1 MSDINDEKD
10 TGFMKV
16 ALREAMKGK
25 GLTSPNPAVGCI
37 IVKGGK
43 IISKGYHRSAG
54 SPHAEVEAINKAPA
68 KSLKGSTLYVTLE
81 PCSTHGRTPPCADS
95 IVNAGIKRVVYGS
108 NDPNPVHRGKAKR
121 LLKRKGIHVTGGILQ
136 KSCEKLIRPFSK
148 YISTGLPW
156 VVAKA
161 GMSIDGRLTRPANE
175 GQWLTNKES
184 IADAQKIRAEV
195 DAIIVGAG
203 TVRADDPKLTI
214 REPKILKRGKEQ
226 PWRVILTRS
235 GNLSDKAK
243 VFTDRLKNRTLLYE
257 KKSLKAV
264 LKDLA
269 RKYDCMNVMI
279 EGGGKLLGEAFRKQ
293 LVDEV
298 CFYIAPIICGTK
310 CTPVADIAFPSSAQ
324 LSDTTVKRFGED
336 LRVRGLVRN

>member
-1 MSDINDEKD
+1 MSDINNKKD
-10 TGFMKV
+10 IGFMKV

-37 IVKGGK
+37 IVKSGK

-54 SPHAEVEAINKAPA
+54 SPHAEIEAINKAPA

-81 PCSTHGRTPPCADS
+81 PCSTHGRTPPCTDS
-95 IVNAGIKRVVYGS
+95 IVNAGIKRVVYGG

-121 LLKRKGIHVTGGILQ
+121 LLKRKGIHVLEGILQ
-136 KSCEKLIRPFSK
+136 ESCAKLIRPFKK
-148 YISTGLPW
+148 YITTGLPW

-161 GMSIDGRLTRPANE
+161 GMSIDGRLTRPAKE
-175 GQWLTNKES
+175 GQWLTSKES
-184 IADAQKIRAEV
+184 IADAQKIRGEV

-214 REPKILKRGKEQ
+214 RDPKILKRGKVQ

-243 VFTDRLKNRTLLYE
+243 VFTDSLNYRTLLYE
-257 KKSLKAV
+257 RKSLKAV

-269 RKYDCMNVMI
+269 GKYNCTHVMI
-279 EGGGKLLGEAFRKQ
+279 EGGGNLLGEAFRKQ
-293 LVDEV
+293 LVDEI
-298 CFYIAPIICGTK
+298 CFYIAPMICGTN
-310 CTPVADIAFPSSAQ
+310 CTPVADIAFPSSVQ
-324 LSDTTVKRFGED
+324 LFDKTVKQIGED
-336 LRVRGLVRN
+336 LRVRGLVKN

>member
-10 TGFMKV
+10 IGFMKV
-16 ALREAMKGK
+16 ALREAIKGK

-54 SPHAEVEAINKAPA
+54 SPHAEIEAITNARTR
-68 KSLKGSTLYVTLE
+68 SLKGSTLYVTLE

-95 IVNAGIKRVVYGS
+95 IIDAGINRVVYGS
-108 NDPNPVHRGKAKR
+108 NDPNPVHRGKSKR
-121 LLKRKGIHVTGGILQ
+121 LLKRGGINVTEGVLQ
-136 KSCEKLIRPFSK
+136 ESCSKLIRPFEK
-148 YISTGLPW
+148 YITTGLPW
-156 VVAKA
+156 VLAKA

-175 GQWLTNKES
+175 SQWLTCKES
-184 IADAQKIRAEV
+184 LADAQKVRGEV

-214 REPKILKRGKEQ
+214 RDSKILKRGKLQ

-235 GNLSDKAK
+235 GNLSDKSK
-243 VFTDRLKNRTLLYE
+243 VFTDRFTDRTILY
-257 KKSLKAV
+257 KRKSLKAI

-269 RKYDCMNVMI
+269 GKYNCMNVMI
-279 EGGGKLLGEAFRKQ
+279 EGGGKLLGEAFRKG

-298 CFYIAPIICGTK
+298 CFYIAPIICGNK

-324 LSDTTVKRFGED
+324 LSDTTVKRIGED
-336 LRVRGLVRN
+336 LRIRGLVRD

>member
-1 MSDINDEKD
+1 VFD
-10 TGFMKV
+10 
-16 ALREAMKGK
+16 
-25 GLTSPNPAVGCI
+25 
-37 IVKGGK
+37 
-43 IISKGYHRSAG
+43 
-54 SPHAEVEAINKAPA
+54 
-68 KSLKGSTLYVTLE
+68 
-81 PCSTHGRTPPCADS
+81 
-95 IVNAGIKRVVYGS
+95 VVYGS

-161 GMSIDGRLTRPANE
+161 GMSIDGRLTRPAKE
-175 GQWLTNKES
+175 DQWLTNKDS

-243 VFTDRLKNRTLLYE
+243 VFTDKLKNRTLLYE

-269 RKYDCMNVMI
+269 GKYDCMNVMI
-279 EGGGKLLGEAFRKQ
+279 EGGGKLLGEAFRK
-293 LVDEV
+293 
-298 CFYIAPIICGTK
+298 
-310 CTPVADIAFPSSAQ
+310 
-324 LSDTTVKRFGED
+324 
-336 LRVRGLVRN
+336 

>member
-10 TGFMKV
+10 IGFMKV
-16 ALREAMKGK
+16 ALREAIKGK

-54 SPHAEVEAINKAPA
+54 SPHAEIEAITNARTR
-68 KSLKGSTLYVTLE
+68 SLKGSTLYVTLE

-95 IVNAGIKRVVYGS
+95 IIDAGINRVVYGS
-108 NDPNPVHRGKAKR
+108 NDPNPVHRGKSKR
-121 LLKRKGIHVTGGILQ
+121 LLKRGGINVTEGVLQ
-136 KSCEKLIRPFSK
+136 ESCSKLIRPFEK
-148 YISTGLPW
+148 YITTGLPW
-156 VVAKA
+156 VLAKA

-175 GQWLTNKES
+175 SQWLTCKES
-184 IADAQKIRAEV
+184 LADAQKVRGEV

-214 REPKILKRGKEQ
+214 RDSKILKRGKLQ

-235 GNLSDKAK
+235 GNLSDKSK
-243 VFTDRLKNRTLLYE
+243 VFTDRFTDRTILY
-257 KKSLKAV
+257 KRKSLKAI

-269 RKYDCMNVMI
+269 GKYNCMNVMI
-279 EGGGKLLGEAFRKQ
+279 EGGGKLLGEAFRKG

-298 CFYIAPIICGTK
+298 CFYIAPIICGNK

-324 LSDTTVKRFGED
+324 LFDTTVKRIGED
-336 LRVRGLVRN
+336 LRIRGLVRD